1 METSELQQLIRRSE
15 TCDFFFFQKNIQWAV
30 FFPQRDL
37 ENKINNYV
45 SMNTSEV
52 WDLNSATGQRLWKS

>member
-15 TCDFFFFQKNIQWAV
+15 TCDFFFFFQKNIQWAV
-30 FFPQRDL
+30 LFPQRDL

-45 SMNTSEV
+45 
-52 WDLNSATGQRLWKS
+52 